1 VDQPIRVFATGLLP
15 KPVREKLL
23 RFADTRIRES
33 EKAMAKE
40 ELLEEVKDRNAI
52 VCLVGDT
59 IDAQVMDAAPDLK
72 VVANVA
78 VGYDNVDIAEAKKRG
93 ILVVNTPGVLDNATA
108 DLAFGLLMACARRIA
123 ESDKFVREGSW
134 TGFRT
139 DLMLG
144 TEISGKTLG
153 IVGMGRIGEAMAR
166 RGAGFGMKI
175 IYTRKGNEDKDR
187 RLQRDLQAKRVSL
200 PELISSSDFISVH
213 CPLNHETRHV
223 IGKVELSRVRKNCI
237 LVNTARGGVIDQ
249 KALISA
255 LQDGKLAGAG
265 LDVFDD
271 EPHVPEELIALKNV
285 VLTPHIGS
293 ATNETRLA
301 MAQLAVEGL
310 LTAFS
315 ERMPENTVN
324 KETWPLFVERLKVAT
339 SRVDV

>member
-1 VDQPIRVFATGLLP
+1 VDELIKVFATGPLP
-15 KPVREKLL
+15 KQVREKLS
-23 RFADTRIRES
+23 RFADMRVREAETEMS
-33 EKAMAKE
+33 HE
-40 ELLEEVKDRNAI
+40 ELLQEVKDRNAL

-59 IDAQVMDAAPDLK
+59 VDEELMDAAPELK

-78 VGYDNVDIAEAKKRG
+78 VGVDNIDLAAAKKRG

-123 ESDKFVREGSW
+123 ESDKFVREGRW
-134 TGFRT
+134 QGFRT

-153 IVGMGRIGEAMAR
+153 IVGMGRIGEAVAR
-166 RGAGFGMKI
+166 RGQGFGMRI

-187 RLQRDLQAKRVSL
+187 RLARDLGAKRVSL

-213 CPLNHETRHV
+213 CPLNHETRHL

-237 LVNTARGGVIDQ
+237 LINTARGAVLDQ
-249 KALISA
+249 KALIAS

-271 EPHVPEELIALKNV
+271 EPKVPEELLALKNV

-293 ATNETRLA
+293 ATTETRLA
-301 MAQLAVEGL
+301 MAALAVEGL

-315 ERMPENTVN
+315 ERLPENCVN
-324 KETWPLFVERLKVAT
+324 KDVWPLFLERLKVAT
-339 SRVDV
+339 T

>member
-1 VDQPIRVFATGLLP
+1 VDQPIKVFATGPLP
-15 KPVREKLL
+15 KQVREKLA
-23 RFADTRIRES
+23 RFADLRMREGETQMS
-33 EKAMAKE
+33 HE
-40 ELLEEVKDRNAI
+40 ELLEEVKDRNALL
-52 VCLVGDT
+52 CLVGDT
-59 IDAQVMDAAPDLK
+59 VDAALMDAAPELK

-78 VGYDNVDIAEAKKRG
+78 VGVDNIDLAEARKRG

-123 ESDKFVREGSW
+123 ESDKFVREGRW
-134 TGFRT
+134 QGYRT

-153 IVGMGRIGEAMAR
+153 IVGMGRIGEAMAK
-166 RGAGFGMKI
+166 RGLGFGMRI

-187 RLQRDLQAKRVSL
+187 RLQRDLGAKRVSL

-213 CPLNHETRHV
+213 CPLNHETRHL
-223 IGKVELSRVRKNCI
+223 IGKVELSRVKKNCI
-237 LVNTARGGVIDQ
+237 LINTARGAVLDQ
-249 KALISA
+249 KALIAS

-271 EPHVPEELIALKNV
+271 EPKVPEELLSLKNV

-293 ATNETRLA
+293 ATTETRLA

-315 ERMPENTVN
+315 ERLPENTVN
-324 KETWPLFVERLKVAT
+324 KDVWPLFLERLKVAT
-339 SRVDV
+339 S